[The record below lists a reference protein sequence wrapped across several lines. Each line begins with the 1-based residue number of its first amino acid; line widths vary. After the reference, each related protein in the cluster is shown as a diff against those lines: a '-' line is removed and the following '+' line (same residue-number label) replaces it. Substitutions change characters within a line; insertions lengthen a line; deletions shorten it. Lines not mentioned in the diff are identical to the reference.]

1 MPLRPPAATVAA
13 TAAILALLALG
24 PAWTPACSA
33 AIADPPHEDFF
44 FLAEHLPEGVEEAR
58 YFSLPWP
65 ETNLEPGGWHPIVGL
80 GGADVGADF
89 ARARGG
95 LATLGA
101 SHAWSSK
108 WALQLFGFYGSFDVT
123 GDTGEDVLSEFALD
137 GVALDLPERARFS
150 DPRGRFVHSG
160 LGFAVARTLTG
171 RRPWTLLGG
180 LLLERLELDRYRY
193 DYELLDGADAGASG
207 VLDLS
212 GSNDFVTPY
221 VGVSV
226 ALPLGQRWL
235 ALPRAQLGVP
245 LPPGEL
251 DNRMTG
257 PGFDLSTSATGAES
271 GKIGDGFF
279 TLGAGLRDRVTGL
292 EVDLGATVAFP
303 LIQGWTHP
311 GIDRAWLL
319 SVTWYGR

>member
-1 MPLRPPAATVAA
+1 MASRSGIPLAAAV
-13 TAAILALLALG
+13 LAVVLAVVPG
-24 PAWTPACSA
+24 CARECRA
-33 AIADPPHEDFF
+33 AIANPPHEDFLF
-44 FLAEHLPEGVEEAR
+44 IAEHLPEGVEEAR

-80 GGADVGADF
+80 GGADVGAEF

-95 LATLGA
+95 LATLGV
-101 SHAWSSK
+101 SHAWSSA
-108 WALQLFGFYGSFDVT
+108 WALEIFGYYGSFAVS
-123 GDTGEDVLSEFALD
+123 GDAGEDVLRQFALA
-137 GVALDLPERARFS
+137 GVPLDLPERARFS
-150 DPRGRFVHSG
+150 DPRGKFRHSG
-160 LGFAVARTLTG
+160 LGFAVARTTAG

-180 LLLERLELDRYRY
+180 LLLERLELDGYRF
-193 DYELLDGADAGASG
+193 DYELLGGADAGATG

-212 GSNDFVTPY
+212 GSNDFATPY

-226 ALPLGQRWL
+226 ALPLGKRWL

-245 LPPGEL
+245 LPAGEL

-257 PGFDLSTSATGAES
+257 PGFDLSTASTGARS

-279 TLGAGLRDRVTGL
+279 TLGAGLRDRVSGL
-292 EVDLGATVAFP
+292 EVDLGATLAFP
-303 LIQGWTHP
+303 LIQGQTHP

-319 SVTWYGR
+319 SVIWYGR

>member
-1 MPLRPPAATVAA
+1 MAPRSKISLAAPFVAA
-13 TAAILALLALG
+13 VLALAPG
-24 PAWTPACSA
+24 GVRESRA
-33 AIADPPHEDFF
+33 AIANPPHEDFF

-89 ARARGG
+89 ARARGA
-95 LATLGA
+95 LATLGV
-101 SHAWSSK
+101 SHAWSST
-108 WALQLFGFYGSFDVT
+108 WALEIFGYYGSFDVS
-123 GDTGEDVLSEFALD
+123 GDEGEDVLREFALS
-137 GVALDLPERARFS
+137 GVPLDLPERARFS
-150 DPRGRFVHSG
+150 DPRGRFLHSG
-160 LGFAVARTLTG
+160 LGFAVARTTAG
-171 RRPWTLLGG
+171 RRPWTFLGG
-180 LLLERLELDRYRY
+180 LLLERLELDQYRF
-193 DYELLDGADAGASG
+193 DYELLGGEDAGAEG

-212 GSNDFVTPY
+212 GSNDFATPY
-221 VGVSV
+221 LGVSL
-226 ALPLGQRWL
+226 ALPLGQRWM

-245 LPPGEL
+245 LPAGEL

-257 PGFDLSTSATGAES
+257 PGFDLSTASTGAES

-279 TLGAGLRDRVTGL
+279 TLGVGLRDHVTGL
-292 EVDLGATVAFP
+292 EVDLGATLAFP

>member
-1 MPLRPPAATVAA
+1 MSPRSIAAGAAVLLSVAF
-13 TAAILALLALG
+13 
-24 PAWTPACSA
+24 AWAPACRA

-65 ETNLEPGGWHPIVGL
+65 ETNLEPGGWQPIVGL

-95 LATLGA
+95 LATLGV
-101 SHAWSSK
+101 SHAWSSS
-108 WALQLFGFYGSFDVT
+108 WGLEIFGFYGSFAVS
-123 GDTGEDVLSEFALD
+123 GDEGEDVLREFAVS
-137 GVALDLPERARFS
+137 GVPLDLPERARFS
-150 DPRGRFVHSG
+150 DPRGTFLHSG
-160 LGFAVARTLTG
+160 LGFAVARTTAG
-171 RRPWTLLGG
+171 RRPWTFLGG

-193 DYELLDGADAGASG
+193 DYQLLGGADAGASG

-221 VGVSV
+221 AGVSV
-226 ALPLGQRWL
+226 TLPLGQRWL

-245 LPPGEL
+245 LPPGDL

-257 PGFDLSTSATGAES
+257 PGFDLSTASTGADP

-279 TLGAGLRDRVTGL
+279 TLGAGLRDRVSGI
-292 EVDLGATVAFP
+292 EIDLGATLAFP
-303 LIQGWTHP
+303 LIQGWTHR
-311 GIDRAWLL
+311 GVDRAWLV
-319 SVTWYGR
+319 SVVWYGR

>member
-1 MPLRPPAATVAA
+1 MVSRSRIPLAAAVLAVVLAIVPGFARECRAA
-13 TAAILALLALG
+13 MAN
-24 PAWTPACSA
+24 
-33 AIADPPHEDFF
+33 PPHEDFF

-95 LATLGA
+95 LATLGV
-101 SHAWSSK
+101 SHAWSAA
-108 WALQLFGFYGSFDVT
+108 WALEIFGYYGSFEVS
-123 GDTGEDVLSEFALD
+123 GETGEDVLREFALS

-150 DPRGRFVHSG
+150 DPRGSFRHSG
-160 LGFAVARTLTG
+160 LGFAVARTTAG

-180 LLLERLELDRYRY
+180 LLLERLELDGYRF
-193 DYELLDGADAGASG
+193 DYELLGGADAGATG
-207 VLDLS
+207 GLDLS

-221 VGVSV
+221 AGVSV
-226 ALPLGQRWL
+226 ALPLGERWL

-245 LPPGEL
+245 LPSGDF

-257 PGFDLSTSATGAES
+257 PGFDLSTDSTGARS

-279 TLGAGLRDRVTGL
+279 TLGAGLRDRVSGI
-292 EVDLGATVAFP
+292 EVDLGATLAFP
-303 LIQGWTHP
+303 LIQGLTHP

>member
-1 MPLRPPAATVAA
+1 MVSRSRIPLAAAVLAVVLAIVPGFARECRAA
-13 TAAILALLALG
+13 MAN
-24 PAWTPACSA
+24 
-33 AIADPPHEDFF
+33 PPHDDFF

-95 LATLGA
+95 LATLGV
-101 SHAWSSK
+101 SHAWSAA
-108 WALQLFGFYGSFDVT
+108 WALEIFGYYGSFEVS
-123 GDTGEDVLSEFALD
+123 GETGEDVLREFALS
-137 GVALDLPERARFS
+137 GVPLDLPERARFS
-150 DPRGRFVHSG
+150 DPRGKFRHSG
-160 LGFAVARTLTG
+160 LGFAVARTSAG

-180 LLLERLELDRYRY
+180 LLLERLELDGYRF
-193 DYELLDGADAGASG
+193 DYELLGGADAGATG

-226 ALPLGQRWL
+226 ALPLGRRWL
-235 ALPRAQLGVP
+235 ASPRAQLGVP
-245 LPPGEL
+245 LPPGDL

-257 PGFDLSTSATGAES
+257 PGFDLSTDSTGARS

-279 TLGAGLRDRVTGL
+279 TLGAGLRDRVSGI
-292 EVDLGATVAFP
+292 EVDLGATLAFP
-303 LIQGWTHP
+303 LIQGLTHP